1 MSNNKKVSVK
11 RYLLETY
18 KENKKSLNKIIAI
31 ALFGALITSVIPY
44 IYGRVFDLSLA
55 QDTAVNLLFSL
66 ILLWFILSLV
76 SGYTNNK
83 SGLLG
88 DIEGAKISVKAEA
101 NAYAHFLKL
110 PITVH
115 KKEQKGKI
123 LNKLTR
129 GAWRLQELIDHFSNI
144 LPQFLMLIF
153 SVIAMLFI
161 RWELALILIFTFLLY
176 GIITVKKIEPILKIQ
191 NKEHKIFERE
201 YGKIYN
207 KLYNVFLIKNFAM
220 EDKEKDY
227 FINSFARKTHKALKE
242 TAKKWNKLSIIQS
255 AIHSISFVLVLGT
268 AIFFLR
274 LGKITPG
281 EFIMFFGYINLAF
294 NPFRGL
300 AKTYRIIKRS
310 SVAIKRFIQLEKMLP
325 EEMKHGNRTI
335 PQVEGGLR
343 FENVTFEYLKDK
355 KVLDN
360 INLLINPGESV
371 ALVGKSGVGKTTLS
385 ELIMGYYK
393 PKKGKIRLDG
403 IDISR
408 LKLKFLRDQIAIVP
422 QDLSLFNDTLINNLK
437 YANPK
442 ATEKQIIEATKAA
455 SAHEFIIK
463 FPKSY
468 KSRVGE
474 RGVKLSMGQRQRIAI
489 AMAFLKNPKILIL
502 DEPTAALDA
511 ESEKKVQ
518 EGINKLIKGKTTI
531 IIAHR
536 FSTVRNAD
544 KIVVLDKG
552 QVAEVGNHKE
562 LIRKKGLYY
571 KFYSL
576 QKGLD

>member
-11 RYLLETY
+11 SYLLKTY
-18 KENKKSLNKIIAI
+18 KENRKSLNKIMAI
-31 ALFGALITSVIPY
+31 ALFGALITSIIPY
-44 IYGRVFDLSLA
+44 IYGRVFDLSLI

-83 SGLLG
+83 SSFLG
-88 DIEGAKISVKAEA
+88 DVEGAKISVRAEA

-110 PITVH
+110 PITIH

-129 GAWRLQELIDHFSNI
+129 GAWRLQEMIDHFSTV

-153 SVIAMLFI
+153 SVVAMLLI

-191 NKEHKIFERE
+191 NKEHRIFERE

-220 EDKEKDY
+220 EDKEKDL

-242 TAKKWNKLSIIQS
+242 TAEKWTKLSIIQS
-255 AIHSISFVLVLGT
+255 VIHSISFVLVLGT

-300 AKTYRIIKRS
+300 ARTYRILKRA
-310 SVAIKRFIQLEKMLP
+310 SVAIERFVKLEKMLP

-335 PQVEGGLR
+335 PHVKGGLR

-355 KVLDN
+355 KVLEK
-360 INLLINPGESV
+360 INLLINPGENV

-393 PKKGKIRLDG
+393 PQKGKIRLDG
-403 IDISR
+403 VDISR

-442 ATEKQIIEATKAA
+442 ATDKQIINATKAA
-455 SAHEFIIK
+455 SAHEFITK

-518 EGINKLIKGKTTI
+518 EGIKKLIEGKTTI

-552 QVAEVGNHKE
+552 RVAEVGNHKE
-562 LIRKKGLYY
+562 LIRKKGLYH

>member
-1 MSNNKKVSVK
+1 MPVNKKTSVK
-11 RYLLETY
+11 AYLIETY
-18 KENKKSLNKIIAI
+18 KENKKFLNKIIAI
-31 ALFGALITSVIPY
+31 ALFGSVLASIIPY
-44 IYGRVFDLSLA
+44 LYGRLFDLSLIPDSA
-55 QDTAVNLLFSL
+55 ANMLLSL
-66 ILLWFILSLV
+66 IVLWFVLSVV

-83 SGLLG
+83 SSLLG
-88 DIEGAKISVKAEA
+88 EVEGTKISLKAEA

-110 PITVH
+110 PISIH

-123 LNKLTR
+123 LNKLSR
-129 GAWRLQELIDHFSNI
+129 GAWQFEHMIEHFSNVF
-144 LPQFLMLIF
+144 PQFLMLAF
-153 SVIAMLFI
+153 SLVAMSII
-161 RWELALILIFTFLLY
+161 RWELALILVFTFILY
-176 GIITVKKIEPILKIQ
+176 GIITIKKVEPILKVQ
-191 NKEHKIFERE
+191 NRSHRVFERE
-201 YGKIYN
+201 YGKVYN
-207 KLYNVFLIKNFAM
+207 KLYNIFLIKNFAM
-220 EDKEKDY
+220 EEKEKEM
-227 FINSFARKTHKALKE
+227 FLKSFTKKLARTTKKTA
-242 TAKKWNKLSIIQS
+242 TRWTNLSIIQNI
-255 AIHSISFVLVLGT
+255 IHSISFVLVLGT

-274 LGKITPG
+274 LGRITPG

-294 NPFRGL
+294 QPFRGL
-300 AKTYRIIKRS
+300 ARTYRIFKKS
-310 SVAIKRFIQLEKMLP
+310 SVAIKRFIKLEKRVP
-325 EEMKHGNRTI
+325 EEMKHGNKTLRK
-335 PQVEGGLR
+335 VGGEIS

-355 KVLDN
+355 EVLKQ
-360 INLLINPGESV
+360 INLVINSGETV

-393 PKKGKIRLDG
+393 PKEGKIRLDG
-403 IDISR
+403 VDISR

-437 YANPK
+437 YANPN
-442 ATEKQIIEATKAA
+442 ATNKQIIEAAKAA
-455 SAHEFIIK
+455 SAHEFIEK
-463 FPKSY
+463 FPKGY

-489 AMAFLKNPKILIL
+489 TMAFLKNPKILIL

-511 ESEKKVQ
+511 ESEREVQ
-518 EGINKLIKGKTTI
+518 AGINRLIKGKTTI

-552 QVAEVGNHKE
+552 KIVEIGDHRE
-562 LIRKKGLYY
+562 LMRKKGLYH